1 VTKARAAST
10 RAVHGRRLVDA
21 AAAPVGR
28 TLARFPGRVRTKLV
42 LAFLAIAGLLVVLAW
57 FGLRVLGQS
66 NTRAERIGA
75 LQERV
80 AGYQALEAN
89 AAAFRQLLALCAGGK
104 DYALW
109 LNGGRPAKGNTPAC
123 LRRIDQ
129 PVRTELVLL
138 GTSTQLNFQPTPAE
152 KPTFRKITRD
162 YARLKTTIKTISR
175 SNFLSLPAHQRAE
188 KLAVDLEIAARTLAE
203 STAKRA
209 AGLVQENKS
218 AYSSSRGLFIG
229 VAAGAVVL
237 ALLLGFVLAWV
248 VVSPIRRIGS
258 RLAGIA
264 AGDFSERV
272 DVPNRDE
279 LGELASNVNRMN
291 DELRRLY
298 RELEAA
304 SVHKS
309 EFLANMSHE
318 LRTPLNAIIGFS
330 QLLRE
335 RLVGDLN
342 ERQEE
347 YLDDI
352 LSSAQHLLALIND
365 SLDLSKVEAGKVE
378 LEIAPF
384 LLGDTLDRGLTMLR
398 EQATRNGIELILDT
412 DPAADLV
419 EGDERRILQVIFNL
433 LSNAVKFTP
442 PGGTI
447 DVRSARLDSEIR
459 VSVADSGPGIPA
471 EDQERIFED
480 FQQAGAGAEQGEGTG
495 LGLALSRRL
504 VELHRGRLWVES
516 VPGRGATFTFALPV
530 TITPGGRRLVPAAA
544 ASGVWAED
552 S

>member
-1 VTKARAAST
+1 VKGAGAASAGAAH
-10 RAVHGRRLVDA
+10 RRRLVDA
-21 AAAPVGR
+21 AAAPIGR

-57 FGLRVLGQS
+57 LGLRVLSQS
-66 NTRAERIGA
+66 NTRAEHIGA

-80 AGYQALEAN
+80 AGYQTLEAN
-89 AAAFRQLLALCAGGK
+89 AVAFRQLLALCAGGK

-138 GTSTQLNFQPTPAE
+138 GTSTQLGFQPTPAE

-162 YARLKTTIKTISR
+162 YARLNATIDMITR

-188 KLAVDLEIAARTLAE
+188 KLAVDLEIAARSLAE
-203 STAKRA
+203 TAANRA
-209 AGLVQENKS
+209 AALVQENKS
-218 AYSSSRGLFIG
+218 AYASSRSLFIG
-229 VAAGAVVL
+229 VAGGAVAL
-237 ALLLGFVLAWV
+237 ALLLGFLLAWLV
-248 VVSPIRRIGS
+248 VGPIRRIGS

-272 DVPNRDE
+272 DLPNRDE
-279 LGELASNVNRMN
+279 LGELAANVNRMN

-298 RELEAA
+298 SELEAA
-304 SVHKS
+304 SLHKS

-318 LRTPLNAIIGFS
+318 LRTPLNAIVGFS

-342 ERQEE
+342 EKQEE

-352 LSSAQHLLALIND
+352 LSSANHLLALIND
-365 SLDLSKVEAGKVE
+365 ILDLSKVEAGKVE
-378 LEIAPF
+378 LEIAQF
-384 LLGDTLDRGLTMLR
+384 SLGVTLDRGVTMLR
-398 EQATRNGIELILDT
+398 ERATRNGVELILDT
-412 DPAADLV
+412 EPAADLV
-419 EGDERRILQVIFNL
+419 EGDQRRILQVVFNL

-447 DVRSARLDSEIR
+447 DVRSARLEGEIR

-471 EDQERIFED
+471 DDQKRIFEE

-516 VPGRGATFTFALPV
+516 VPGCGATFTFALPV
-530 TITPGGRRLVPAAA
+530 TTTPGGRRQVPAAVP
-544 ASGVWAED
+544 SGAQAED
-552 S
+552 F